1 MLNRVVR
8 AFERVI
14 VVSLVAMM
22 MVVVALSAVELGWL
36 ILVDLFTAPII
47 LLEVDELLE
56 IFGFFLLVLIGVEL
70 LETIKAYLRD
80 NIIHIEIVAEIALI
94 ALARKVIVLDVEESH
109 ALTVL
114 GMAALI
120 LALAVALHLSRP
132 WSKSRQRRGVPGDGV
147 PDRG

>member
-8 AFERVI
+8 AFERLI
-14 VVSLVAMM
+14 VVSLVGMM

-36 ILVDLFTAPII
+36 IVSDLVTAPII
-47 LLEVDELLE
+47 LWEVDELLE

-80 NIIHIEIVAEIALI
+80 NIIHVEIVAEIALI
-94 ALARKVIVLDVEESH
+94 ALARKVIVLDLDASD

-114 GMAALI
+114 AIAALI

-132 WSKSRQRRGVPGDGV
+132 WSKSLQRRGGPEG
-147 PDRG
+147 